1 MRIDFSKVQS
11 YGIEGMVILFSVILS
26 FYVEGQRDLAEKNDN
41 KDKLILDLINS
52 IDEDL
57 EQIQNINE
65 SVSNAVQNINDIQS
79 DINSD
84 DYNPKKSELISKA
97 ITANVGTSFF
107 PQKGIFNQLISTGS
121 FELIDSQ
128 ELKSILLR
136 LFNHQNE
143 RNIAI
148 STSIDF
154 FNIEYQNNIYSKFR
168 IDTEYNSLDG
178 EYYGKQVLRNFQ
190 FDKEFYYSN
199 EFYGLL
205 SRAKQWGNMYIRLLN
220 DIEEN
225 YKQARIY
232 AEYEISNK

>member
-1 MRIDFSKVQS
+1 MKVDLSKIQS

-26 FYVEGQRDLAEKNDN
+26 FYVEGQRDLSEKNDN

-57 EQIQNINE
+57 EQIKNINVT
-65 SVSNAVQNINDIQS
+65 VSNAVQNINDIQS

-84 DYNPKKSELISKA
+84 DTNSKKSEFISKA
-97 ITANVGTSFF
+97 ITANVGQSFF

-178 EYYGKQVLRNFQ
+178 EYYGKQVLRDFQ
-190 FDKEFYYSN
+190 FDQEFYYSN

>member
-1 MRIDFSKVQS
+1 MKVDLSKIQS

-26 FYVEGQRDLAEKNDN
+26 FYVEGQRDLSEKN
-41 KDKLILDLINS
+41 DKLILDLINS

-57 EQIQNINE
+57 EQIKNINVT
-65 SVSNAVQNINDIQS
+65 VSNAVQNINDIQS

-84 DYNPKKSELISKA
+84 DTNSKKSEFISKA
-97 ITANVGTSFF
+97 ITANVGQSFF

-178 EYYGKQVLRNFQ
+178 EYYGKQVLRDFQ
-190 FDKEFYYSN
+190 FDQEFYYSN

>member
-1 MRIDFSKVQS
+1 MKIDFSKVQS

-128 ELKSILLR
+128 ELKSMLLR

>member
-1 MRIDFSKVQS
+1 MKINFSKVQS

-65 SVSNAVQNINDIQS
+65 TVSNAVQNINDIQS

>member
-1 MRIDFSKVQS
+1 MKINFSKVQS

>member
-1 MRIDFSKVQS
+1 MKVDLSKIQS

-26 FYVEGQRDLAEKNDN
+26 FYVEGQRDLSEKNDN

-57 EQIQNINE
+57 EQIKNINVT
-65 SVSNAVQNINDIQS
+65 VSNAVQNINDIQS

-84 DYNPKKSELISKA
+84 DTNSKKSEFISKA
-97 ITANVGTSFF
+97 ITANVGQSFF

-178 EYYGKQVLRNFQ
+178 EYYGKQVLRDFQ
-190 FDKEFYYSN
+190 FDQEFYYSN
-199 EFYGLL
+199 ELYGLL

>member
-1 MRIDFSKVQS
+1 MKIDFSKVQS

-57 EQIQNINE
+57 EQIQNINRT
-65 SVSNAVQNINDIQS
+65 VSSAVQNINDIQS

-84 DYNPKKSELISKA
+84 DFNPKKNELISKA

>member
-1 MRIDFSKVQS
+1 MKIDLSKVQS

-57 EQIQNINE
+57 DQIQNINKT
-65 SVSNAVQNINDIQS
+65 VSSAAQNINDIQS

-84 DYNPKKSELISKA
+84 DFNPKKNELISKA

-190 FDKEFYYSN
+190 FDKEYYYSN

>member
-1 MRIDFSKVQS
+1 MKIDFSKVQS

-65 SVSNAVQNINDIQS
+65 TVSNAVQNINDIQS

-136 LFNHQNE
+136 LYNHQNE

>member
-1 MRIDFSKVQS
+1 MKVDLSKIQS

-26 FYVEGQRDLAEKNDN
+26 FYVEGQRDLSEKNDN

-57 EQIQNINE
+57 EQIKNINVT
-65 SVSNAVQNINDIQS
+65 VSNAVQNINDIQS

-84 DYNPKKSELISKA
+84 DTNSKKSEFISKA
-97 ITANVGTSFF
+97 ITAKVGQSFF

-178 EYYGKQVLRNFQ
+178 EYYGKQVLRDFQ
-190 FDKEFYYSN
+190 FDQEFYYSN

>member
-1 MRIDFSKVQS
+1 MKIDFSKVQS

-199 EFYGLL
+199 QFYGLL

>member
-1 MRIDFSKVQS
+1 MKVDLSKIQS
-11 YGIEGMVILFSVILS
+11 YGIEGMVILFSVVLS
-26 FYVEGQRDLAEKNDN
+26 FYVEGQRDLSEKNDN

-57 EQIQNINE
+57 EQIKNINVT
-65 SVSNAVQNINDIQS
+65 VSNAVQNINDIQS

-84 DYNPKKSELISKA
+84 DTNSKKSEFISKA
-97 ITANVGTSFF
+97 ITANVGQSFF

-178 EYYGKQVLRNFQ
+178 EYYGKQVLRDFQ
-190 FDKEFYYSN
+190 FDQEFYYSN

>member
-1 MRIDFSKVQS
+1 MKIDFSKVQS

-57 EQIQNINE
+57 EQIQNINKTV
-65 SVSNAVQNINDIQS
+65 SVAVQNINDIQS

-84 DYNPKKSELISKA
+84 DFNSKKSELISKA

>member
-1 MRIDFSKVQS
+1 MKVDLSKIQS

-26 FYVEGQRDLAEKNDN
+26 FYVEGQRDLSEKNDN

-57 EQIQNINE
+57 EQIKNINVT
-65 SVSNAVQNINDIQS
+65 VSNAVQNINDIQS

-84 DYNPKKSELISKA
+84 DTNSKKSEFISKA
-97 ITANVGTSFF
+97 ITANVGQSFF

-178 EYYGKQVLRNFQ
+178 EYYGKQVLRDFQ
-190 FDKEFYYSN
+190 FDQEFYYSN
-199 EFYGLL
+199 DFYGLL

>member
-1 MRIDFSKVQS
+1 MKVDLSKIQS
-11 YGIEGMVILFSVILS
+11 YGIEVMVILFSVVLS
-26 FYVEGQRDLAEKNDN
+26 FYVEGQRDLSEKNDN

-57 EQIQNINE
+57 EQIKNINVT
-65 SVSNAVQNINDIQS
+65 VSNAVQNINDIQS

-84 DYNPKKSELISKA
+84 DTNSKKSEFISKA
-97 ITANVGTSFF
+97 ITANVGQSFF

-178 EYYGKQVLRNFQ
+178 EYYGKQVLRDFQ
-190 FDKEFYYSN
+190 FDQEFYYSN

>member
-1 MRIDFSKVQS
+1 MKIDFSKVQS

-57 EQIQNINE
+57 KQIQNINE
-65 SVSNAVQNINDIQS
+65 TVSNAVQNINDIQS

-84 DYNPKKSELISKA
+84 DFNPKKSELISKA

>member
-1 MRIDFSKVQS
+1 MKVDLSKIQS

-26 FYVEGQRDLAEKNDN
+26 FYVEGQRDLSEKNDN

-57 EQIQNINE
+57 EQIKNINIT
-65 SVSNAVQNINDIQS
+65 VSNAVQNINDIQS

-84 DYNPKKSELISKA
+84 DTNSKKSEFISKA
-97 ITANVGTSFF
+97 ITANVGQSFF

-178 EYYGKQVLRNFQ
+178 EYYGKQVLRDFQ
-190 FDKEFYYSN
+190 FDQEFYYSN

>member
-1 MRIDFSKVQS
+1 MKVDLSKIQS
-11 YGIEGMVILFSVILS
+11 YGIEGMVILFSVVLS
-26 FYVEGQRDLAEKNDN
+26 FYVEGQRDLSEKNDN

-57 EQIQNINE
+57 EQIKNINVT
-65 SVSNAVQNINDIQS
+65 VSNAVQNINDIQS

-84 DYNPKKSELISKA
+84 DTNSKKSDFISKA
-97 ITANVGTSFF
+97 ITANVGQSFF

-178 EYYGKQVLRNFQ
+178 EYYGKQVLRDFQ
-190 FDKEFYYSN
+190 FDQEFYYSN

>member
-1 MRIDFSKVQS
+1 MKVDFSKIQS

-26 FYVEGQRDLAEKNDN
+26 FYVEGQRDLSEKNDN

-57 EQIQNINE
+57 EQIKNINVT
-65 SVSNAVQNINDIQS
+65 VSNAVQNINDIQS

-84 DYNPKKSELISKA
+84 DTNSKKSEFISKA
-97 ITANVGTSFF
+97 ITANVGQSFF

-178 EYYGKQVLRNFQ
+178 EYYGKQVLRDFQ
-190 FDKEFYYSN
+190 FDQEFYYSN

>member
-1 MRIDFSKVQS
+1 MKIDFSKVQS

-57 EQIQNINE
+57 DQIQNINKT
-65 SVSNAVQNINDIQS
+65 VSDAVQNINDIQS

-84 DYNPKKSELISKA
+84 DFNSKKSELISKA

-107 PQKGIFNQLISTGS
+107 PQQGIFNQLISTGS

>member
-1 MRIDFSKVQS
+1 MKIDFSKVQS

-65 SVSNAVQNINDIQS
+65 TVSNAVQNINDIQS

-84 DYNPKKSELISKA
+84 DFNPKKSELISKA

>member
-1 MRIDFSKVQS
+1 MKIDFSKVQS

-57 EQIQNINE
+57 EQIQNINKT
-65 SVSNAVQNINDIQS
+65 VSNAVQNINDIQS

-84 DYNPKKSELISKA
+84 DFNPKKNQSISKA

>member
-65 SVSNAVQNINDIQS
+65 TVSNAVQNINDIQS

>member
-1 MRIDFSKVQS
+1 MKVDLSKIQS

-26 FYVEGQRDLAEKNDN
+26 FYVEGQRDLSEKNDN

-57 EQIQNINE
+57 EQIKNINVT
-65 SVSNAVQNINDIQS
+65 VSNAVQNINDIQS

-84 DYNPKKSELISKA
+84 DTNSKKSEFISKA
-97 ITANVGTSFF
+97 ITANVGQSFF

-121 FELIDSQ
+121 FELIDSE

-178 EYYGKQVLRNFQ
+178 EYYGKQVLRDFQ
-190 FDKEFYYSN
+190 FDQEFYYSN

>member
-1 MRIDFSKVQS
+1 MKIDFSKVQS

-65 SVSNAVQNINDIQS
+65 TVSNAVQNINDIQS

-199 EFYGLL
+199 QFYGLL

>member
-1 MRIDFSKVQS
+1 MKINFSKVQS

-52 IDEDL
+52 INEDL

-65 SVSNAVQNINDIQS
+65 TVSNAVQNINDIQS

>member
-1 MRIDFSKVQS
+1 MKVDLSKIHS

-26 FYVEGQRDLAEKNDN
+26 FYVEGQRDLSEKNDN

-57 EQIQNINE
+57 EQIKNINVT
-65 SVSNAVQNINDIQS
+65 VSNAVQNINDIQS

-84 DYNPKKSELISKA
+84 DTNSKKSEFISKA
-97 ITANVGTSFF
+97 ITANVGQSFF

-178 EYYGKQVLRNFQ
+178 EYYGKQVLRDFQ
-190 FDKEFYYSN
+190 FDQEFYYSN

>member
-1 MRIDFSKVQS
+1 MKVDLSKIQS

-26 FYVEGQRDLAEKNDN
+26 FYVEGQRDLSEKNDN

-57 EQIQNINE
+57 EQIKNINVT
-65 SVSNAVQNINDIQS
+65 VSNAVQNINDIQY

-84 DYNPKKSELISKA
+84 DTNSKKSEFISKA
-97 ITANVGTSFF
+97 ITANVGQSFF

-178 EYYGKQVLRNFQ
+178 EYYGKQVLRDFQ
-190 FDKEFYYSN
+190 FDQEFYYSN

>member
-1 MRIDFSKVQS
+1 MKIDFSKVQS

-57 EQIQNINE
+57 EQIQNINKT
-65 SVSNAVQNINDIQS
+65 VSNAVQNINDIQS

-84 DYNPKKSELISKA
+84 DFNPKKNESISKA

>member
-1 MRIDFSKVQS
+1 MKIDFSKVQS

-57 EQIQNINE
+57 EQIQNINKT
-65 SVSNAVQNINDIQS
+65 VSSAVQNINDIQS

-84 DYNPKKSELISKA
+84 DFNPKKNELISKA

-178 EYYGKQVLRNFQ
+178 EYYGKQVLRDFQ

>member
-1 MRIDFSKVQS
+1 MKIDFSKVQS

-57 EQIQNINE
+57 EQIQNINKT
-65 SVSNAVQNINDIQS
+65 VSSAVQNINDIQS

-84 DYNPKKSELISKA
+84 DFNPKKNELISKA

>member
-1 MRIDFSKVQS
+1 MKINFSKVQS

-65 SVSNAVQNINDIQS
+65 TVSNAVQNINDIQS

-199 EFYGLL
+199 QFYGLL

>member
-1 MRIDFSKVQS
+1 MKIDFSKVQS

-52 IDEDL
+52 INEDL

-84 DYNPKKSELISKA
+84 DFNPKKSELISKA

>member
-1 MRIDFSKVQS
+1 MKVDLSKILS
-11 YGIEGMVILFSVILS
+11 YGLEGMVILFSVILS
-26 FYVEGQRDLAEKNDN
+26 FYVEGQRDLSEKNDN

-57 EQIQNINE
+57 EQIKNINVT
-65 SVSNAVQNINDIQS
+65 VSNAVQNINDIQS

-84 DYNPKKSELISKA
+84 DTNSKKSEFISKA
-97 ITANVGTSFF
+97 ITANVGQSFF

-178 EYYGKQVLRNFQ
+178 EYYGKQVLRDFQ
-190 FDKEFYYSN
+190 FDQEFYYSN